1 MNGYF
6 EEINK
11 SKHQLTLVATNESRE
26 YEELWSK
33 IIDLIKSRSKK
44 NQIIMIKNTWKSNFD
59 WHGESPLN
67 KIIEIPGMIIVI
79 RGFFFFDNDKYYAQL
94 FLDERLCKLEPLVFI
109 VV

>member
-59 WHGESPLN
+59 WHGELPLN

-79 RGFFFFDNDKYYAQL
+79 RAFFFLIMINIMHNF
-94 FLDERLCKLEPLVFI
+94 FLD
-109 VV
+109 

>member
-11 SKHQLTLVATNESRE
+11 SKHQLTLGATNESRE

-44 NQIIMIKNTWKSNFD
+44 KQIIMIKNT
-59 WHGESPLN
+59 
-67 KIIEIPGMIIVI
+67 
-79 RGFFFFDNDKYYAQL
+79 
-94 FLDERLCKLEPLVFI
+94 
-109 VV
+109 

>member
-44 NQIIMIKNTWKSNFD
+44 NQIIMIKNT
-59 WHGESPLN
+59 
-67 KIIEIPGMIIVI
+67 
-79 RGFFFFDNDKYYAQL
+79 
-94 FLDERLCKLEPLVFI
+94 
-109 VV
+109 

>member
-44 NQIIMIKNTWKSNFD
+44 KTDNYDKKYMKIKF
-59 WHGESPLN
+59 
-67 KIIEIPGMIIVI
+67 
-79 RGFFFFDNDKYYAQL
+79 
-94 FLDERLCKLEPLVFI
+94 
-109 VV
+109 